1 MITITKN
8 DYGRF
13 ICDAKDIA
21 FFSANLY
28 EFDEIN
34 TDYPTY
40 MNDIKE
46 EAKDSAAEM
55 LRLSVIPVDFEFK
68 AADIICEWVVK
79 YIKINEKKKKK

>member
-1 MITITKN
+1 MITKTKN
-8 DYGRF
+8 NNSRF
-13 ICDAKDIA
+13 IYDAKDIA
-21 FFSANLY
+21 VFSANLY

-68 AADIICEWVVK
+68 AANIIYEQMMK